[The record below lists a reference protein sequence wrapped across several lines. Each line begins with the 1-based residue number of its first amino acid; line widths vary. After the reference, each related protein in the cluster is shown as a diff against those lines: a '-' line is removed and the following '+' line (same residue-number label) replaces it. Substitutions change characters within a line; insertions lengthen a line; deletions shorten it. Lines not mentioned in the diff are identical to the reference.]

1 MLSILITGGSGFIG
15 QHLVKRLLR
24 EENRYKISIIDN
36 VVSNIEKSPS
46 YQKDS
51 DNLVRKH
58 NLKHSS
64 QKNTSEVSFY
74 KADIRNKDSISKI
87 FYDQKV
93 DTCIHLAAKISVEG
107 SIKNPNETID
117 TNVKGTLNVLEACSK
132 NNIKNF
138 VFASSAAVYGKPK
151 FLPISEHHVALE
163 EVLSPYGASKIAAEA
178 LVSSYGKIKKIQ
190 KAISLRF
197 FNIYGENQ
205 TDEYAG
211 VITKFARRL
220 SKGLP
225 PIIYGDGKQ
234 TRDFIFVADVIDA
247 IMMAADANKT
257 TSSLNVF
264 NIGTGI
270 PIRIDDLARRMTRI
284 LGLELQ
290 PIYQKAKKGDVMDS
304 YADTTKSKE
313 ILKFIPRK
321 NFDEGLREIIYSQTL
336 KKSRQLFK
344 KNLS

>member
-1 MLSILITGGSGFIG
+1 MHNILITGGCGFIG
-15 QHLVKRLLR
+15 RHLVKRLLN
-24 EENRYKISIIDN
+24 EETHYKISVIDN
-36 VVSNIEKSPS
+36 VVSNIKKNRC
-46 YQKDS
+46 YQNHSNK
-51 DNLVRKH
+51 LIGKH
-58 NLKHSS
+58 NLKPSS
-64 QKNTSEVSFY
+64 QKNKSEVSFY
-74 KADIRNKDSISKI
+74 KADIRNKDSILEV
-87 FYDQKV
+87 FNDQKI
-93 DTCIHLAAKISVEG
+93 DTCIHLAAKISVED
-107 SIKNPNETID
+107 SINNPNDTID
-117 TNVKGTLNVLEACSK
+117 TNVKGTLNVLDACSE

-197 FNIYGENQ
+197 FNVYGENQ

-211 VITKFARRL
+211 VITKFAMRL

-247 IMMAADANKT
+247 IMMAAADANKN

-270 PIRIDDLARRMTRI
+270 PIRIDDLAQKMTRI
-284 LGLELQ
+284 FGLELQ

-304 YADTTKSKE
+304 YADTTKSKQ
-313 ILKFIPRK
+313 ILKFIAHK
-321 NFDEGLREIIYSQTL
+321 DFDEGLREIINSQTL
-336 KKSRQLFK
+336 KNESV
-344 KNLS
+344 